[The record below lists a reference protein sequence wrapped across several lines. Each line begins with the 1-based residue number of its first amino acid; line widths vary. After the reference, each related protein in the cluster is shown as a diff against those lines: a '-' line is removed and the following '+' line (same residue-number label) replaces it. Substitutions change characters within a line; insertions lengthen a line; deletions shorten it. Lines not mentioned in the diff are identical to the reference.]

1 MGRVKAMAMDM
12 EDQFIERVS
21 ETIGGQETVGEL
33 MLDLVNNGS
42 TELISHMDWRE
53 KREFIIELWNEYWSK
68 YSC

>member
-1 MGRVKAMAMDM
+1 MGRVKALAMDL

-42 TELISHMDWRE
+42 TELIRHMDWRE
-53 KREFIIELWNEYWSK
+53 KREFIVELWNEYWSN
-68 YSC
+68 YN

>member
-1 MGRVKAMAMDM
+1 MGRVKAMVMDM

-42 TELISHMDWRE
+42 TELLRHMNWLE
-53 KREFIIELWNEYWSK
+53 KREFIVELWNEYWSSK
-68 YSC
+68 C

>member
-1 MGRVKAMAMDM
+1 MGRVKAMVMDM

-42 TELISHMDWRE
+42 TELLRHMDWLE
-53 KREFIIELWNEYWSK
+53 KREFIVELWNEYWSSK
-68 YSC
+68 C